1 MVPAMVVSAL
11 ALAHK
16 NQREEAEATA
26 RRVARLLSYLEVRL
40 PWLTYEAK
48 VLLGKVHLLLG
59 DSAAARNMLAEAQ
72 TVSTRNFQSR
82 HLKRLLDEEWS
93 LAAVSPLSTTVGP
106 AALTTAELRVLQL
119 LQTHLSFQEIGN
131 ALFLS
136 RNTVKTQ
143 AMSAYRKLGVNS
155 RSEAVDTARRLGL
168 MVSGNS

>member
-1 MVPAMVVSAL
+1 
-11 ALAHK
+11 
-16 NQREEAEATA
+16 
-26 RRVARLLSYLEVRL
+26 LSYLEVRL

-59 DSAAARNMLAEAQ
+59 DPAAARNMLAEAQ
-72 TVSTRNFQSR
+72 TVATRTFESR

-93 LAAVSPLSTTVGP
+93 MAAASPLTTSLGP
-106 AALTTAELRVLQL
+106 SALTTAELRVLQL

-143 AMSAYRKLGVNS
+143 AIAAYRKLGVRS
-155 RSEAVDTARRLGL
+155 RSEAVETARQLGL
-168 MVSGNS
+168 LVSSGNGLNEI